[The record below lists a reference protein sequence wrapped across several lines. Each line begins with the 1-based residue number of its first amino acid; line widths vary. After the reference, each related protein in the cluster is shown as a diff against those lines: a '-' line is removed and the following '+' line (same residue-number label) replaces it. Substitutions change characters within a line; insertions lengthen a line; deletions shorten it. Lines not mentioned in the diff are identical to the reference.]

1 MADFKKEFRTT
12 DKERFKEHKAIM
24 LEKVDQLIEKGGPF
38 MLIGDNGDEG
48 VVAIGGSPK
57 AMAEMLAKTMAKID
71 DVRRIVELACEALD
85 YATERTSTG
94 EQNLMDDVTDTL
106 GCEDCPKKDGCK
118 IYNLAKKDQDQNLGQ
133 FVEELRK
140 QHPEI
145 AQMISSKPKGEC

>member
-12 DKERFKEHKAIM
+12 DKERFKEHKAVM
-24 LEKVDQLIEKGGPF
+24 LEKVGQLIERGGPF

-71 DVRRIVELACEALD
+71 DVRNIVELAVEALD
-85 YATERTSTG
+85 YATERAEKG
-94 EQNLMDDVTDTL
+94 EPSMMDDITDTL
-106 GCEDCPKKDGCK
+106 GCEDCPKKDTCK
-118 IYNLAKKDQDQNLGQ
+118 IYKLANRDDDQNLGQ
-133 FVEELRK
+133 FVNELQK

-145 AQMISSKPKGEC
+145 AQMINSKPKGEC